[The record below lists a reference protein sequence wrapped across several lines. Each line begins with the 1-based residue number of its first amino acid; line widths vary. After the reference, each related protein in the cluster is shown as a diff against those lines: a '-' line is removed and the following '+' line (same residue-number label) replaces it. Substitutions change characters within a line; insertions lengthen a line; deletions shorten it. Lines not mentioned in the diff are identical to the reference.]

1 MDLFSRN
8 EAQVHKSLK
17 ISWMKWK
24 ILKEWL
30 LFKRNSEKMQV
41 SENISIAAVERN
53 IVKSNFYNQINNK
66 CLIRYNKTDLKG
78 QQFVCTY

>member
-1 MDLFSRN
+1 MMGLFSRN

-17 ISWMKWK
+17 ISWTKWK

-30 LFKRNSEKMQV
+30 LFKRNSEKMEV

-53 IVKSNFYNQINNK
+53 IGKSNFHNQINNK
-66 CLIRYNKTDLKG
+66 GLIRYNKTNLKL
-78 QQFVCTY
+78 Q

>member
-1 MDLFSRN
+1 MMDLFPRN

-41 SENISIAAVERN
+41 VEKMQISENISIAAVERN
-53 IVKSNFYNQINNK
+53 IVKSNF
-66 CLIRYNKTDLKG
+66 
-78 QQFVCTY
+78 